1 MPRILPTIARRI
13 LILGGTAEARMLA
26 ERLAERKQLD
36 VTLSLAGRT
45 ASPARQPVPVRSG
58 GFGGA
63 TGLADYLLSARID
76 ALIDA
81 THPYARIISANAVEA
96 ARAAHVPMIALRR
109 PPWIAVAGDRWTEV
123 NNVREAVQALGKTPR
138 RVFVTL
144 GRNELAP
151 FTDAPQHHYLIRS
164 VDPIDPQLPLPHVSS
179 ITARGPFAAHEDRA
193 LMVAHRID
201 AVIAKNSGGS
211 ATYGKIAAARTL
223 GVEVI
228 MLRRPPE
235 PEGPAVETVEEVL
248 AWLDHALT
256 SAAARG
262 V

>member
-1 MPRILPTIARRI
+1 MTRV
-13 LILGGTAEARMLA
+13 LILGGTAEARILA
-26 ERLAERKQLD
+26 ERLAGRLELD

-63 TGLADYLLSARID
+63 AGLADYLRRERID

-81 THPYARIISANAVEA
+81 THPYASRISANAIAA
-96 ARAAHVPMIALRR
+96 ARQTKVRFMMLQR
-109 PPWIAVAGDRWTEV
+109 PPWVASAGDRWTDV
-123 NNVREAVQALGKTPR
+123 DDVSEAVRALGPSPR

-151 FTDAPQHHYLIRS
+151 FAAAPQHHYLIRS
-164 VDPIDPQLPLPHVSS
+164 VDPVELPLPLPHASYV
-179 ITARGPFAAHEDRA
+179 IGRGPFAEAGDRA
-193 LMVAHRID
+193 LMTTHGID
-201 AVIAKNSGGS
+201 IVIAKNSGGS
-211 ATYGKIAAARTL
+211 ATYGKIAAARSL
-223 GVEVI
+223 GIGVI
-228 MLRRPPE
+228 ILRRPPA
-235 PEGPAVETVEEVL
+235 PDAPSVETIADAI

-256 SAAARG
+256 STAARG